1 MKRNY
6 LEILLV
12 AAVVLVTAFLTR
24 KTVIST
30 FFNIG
35 VKQKCIVCVDAGHGG
50 NDPGK
55 IGVNELKEKDI
66 NLSIAKKVRVIL
78 EQNDVEVVMTR
89 TEDTGLYDEESKNKK
104 LQDMKKRCE
113 LINHSNCS
121 FTVSIHQNSFQTKEA
136 KGAQVFYYDK
146 SKKGKALAAVLQ
158 NQLREGLDKN
168 NSRSEK
174 ANNNYYLLLHT
185 DAPTVIVEC
194 GFLSNP
200 EEADKL
206 GEEKYQEKVAWQI
219 ALGIMKY
226 LNRREDVIY

>member
-1 MKRNY
+1 M
-6 LEILLV
+6 
-12 AAVVLVTAFLTR
+12 
-24 KTVIST
+24 
-30 FFNIG
+30 
-35 VKQKCIVCVDAGHGG
+35 
-50 NDPGK
+50 
-55 IGVNELKEKDI
+55 
-66 NLSIAKKVRVIL
+66 
-78 EQNDVEVVMTR
+78 
-89 TEDTGLYDEESKNKK
+89 
-104 LQDMKKRCE
+104 
-113 LINHSNCS
+113 
-121 FTVSIHQNSFQTKEA
+121 
-136 KGAQVFYYDK
+136 FYYDK